1 MSKLRIERE
10 FAAPPQKVF
19 DFVTRP
25 ENLMQWWGPE
35 DCSLPQA
42 QLDFTRPGPWMSV
55 MHGKTSGNSYKV
67 SGVVLKVEKPHS
79 VELTWAWHD
88 ENDARGHESRVR
100 FDIRAKG
107 TGSVFTL
114 VHSGLA
120 TEESVQ
126 RHNLGWISS
135 IRKLENIAT

>member
-1 MSKLRIERE
+1 MKYPLSEI
-10 FAAPPQKVF
+10 V
-19 DFVTRP
+19 
-25 ENLMQWWGPE
+25 
-35 DCSLPQA
+35 LP
-42 QLDFTRPGPWMSV
+42 
-55 MHGKTSGNSYKV
+55 SGN
-67 SGVVLKVEKPHS
+67 
-79 VELTWAWHD
+79 HD

-126 RHNLGWISS
+126 QHNFGWTSS
-135 IRKLENIAT
+135 IRKLERLAA